1 MYNSECPICYDNLD
15 KKIHLPFNCNHRIC
29 LECNDSLENR
39 ECPLCRA
46 EIPIRVTR
54 LEYTVFISGLVLL
67 SGGLVYILKKII
79 LL

>member
-1 MYNSECPICYDNLD
+1 MYNSECPICFDSLD
-15 KKIHLPFNCNHRIC
+15 MKLHLPFNCNHSVC

-54 LEYTVFISGLVLL
+54 LEYTVFISGVLL
-67 SGGLVYILKKII
+67 MSGGLVYILKKII